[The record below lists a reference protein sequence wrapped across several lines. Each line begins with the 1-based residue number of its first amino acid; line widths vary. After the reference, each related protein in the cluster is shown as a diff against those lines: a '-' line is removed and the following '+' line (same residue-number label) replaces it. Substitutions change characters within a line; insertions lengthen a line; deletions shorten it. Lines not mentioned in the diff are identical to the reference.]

1 MVPCVR
7 FAPSGFDLF
16 PDLLGL
22 GLMKLFTNILDEIA
36 PTKHVQINNRTEPWM
51 SGDILEQISKTDK
64 ALKIANKI
72 N

>member
-1 MVPCVR
+1 
-7 FAPSGFDLF
+7 
-16 PDLLGL
+16 
-22 GLMKLFTNILDEIA
+22 MKLFTNILDEIA